1 MNPAKPASDEHGVA
15 ALYQDTTVA
24 EAYIQRRF
32 AQSWSYMLHRSQVA
46 EINGVIKRY
55 QPNYVVELAP
65 GPARIAP
72 ELAGVRRGLMIENSE
87 QMVALARQRL
97 AAAGL
102 DNTWELRRQNAFA
115 VDAAALQCDLLYT
128 FRFIRHFH
136 EEERVRLYHL
146 AYSALKP
153 EGLLM
158 FDVVNRAVR
167 QRLDTKEGDCP
178 KDELNVYDVT
188 YSPTDFRRE
197 MERQGFSV
205 VSLRPVLQHFELQ
218 TWISY
223 TFDHRWRTM
232 ADVAVR
238 FLEKWPSHEP
248 LEWVAL
254 CRKVV

>member
-1 MNPAKPASDEHGVA
+1 MNPTKAVSDEHGVA
-15 ALYQDTTVA
+15 SLYQDTTVA

-32 AQSWSYMLHRSQVA
+32 AQSWSHTLHRAQVT
-46 EINGVIKRY
+46 EMNRVLKRY
-55 QPNYVVELAP
+55 QPGYVVELAP

-87 QMVALARQRL
+87 QMVALAGRRL
-97 AAAGL
+97 KAAGL
-102 DNTWELRRQNAFA
+102 ESTWELRRQNAFA
-115 VDAAALQCDLLYT
+115 VNAATLQCDLLYT

-136 EEERVRLYHL
+136 EEERVRLYRL
-146 AYSALKP
+146 AYSALKS

-158 FDVVNRAVR
+158 FDVVNRTVR
-167 QRLDTKEGDCP
+167 QKLDAKQGDRP
-178 KDELNVYDVT
+178 KDDLNVYDVT
-188 YSPTDFRRE
+188 YSPAEFRWE
-197 MERQGFSV
+197 MERHGFSV
-205 VSLRPVLQHFELQ
+205 VSLKPVLQHFELQ

-223 TFDHRWRTM
+223 TFDHRWRKM

-254 CRKVV
+254 CRKVL

>member
-1 MNPAKPASDEHGVA
+1 LTEAMFQRWENLLFAHWRVEPAAIASKIPRGLTLDLREGAAWVAVTPFVITRLRLRGLPPIPGASRFPELNVRTYVTAGAKPGVWFFS
-15 ALYQDTTVA
+15 LD
-24 EAYIQRRF
+24 
-32 AQSWSYMLHRSQVA
+32 
-46 EINGVIKRY
+46 
-55 QPNYVVELAP
+55 
-65 GPARIAP
+65 
-72 ELAGVRRGLMIENSE
+72 AGS
-87 QMVALARQRL
+87 RL
-97 AAAGL
+97 AVF
-102 DNTWELRRQNAFA
+102 FA
-115 VDAAALQCDLLYT
+115 
-128 FRFIRHFH
+128 R
-136 EEERVRLYHL
+136 RLYHL